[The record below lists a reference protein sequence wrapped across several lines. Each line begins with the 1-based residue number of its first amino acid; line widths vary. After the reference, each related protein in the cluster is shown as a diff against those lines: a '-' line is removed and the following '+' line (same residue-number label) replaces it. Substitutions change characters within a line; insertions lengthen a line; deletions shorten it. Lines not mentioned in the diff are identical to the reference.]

1 MLHYIHPPKGFRPK
15 ASTKVFNQRLQLK
28 ENPTMKQTITLS
40 QVSGNWI
47 ATFSN
52 PKISTAKG
60 TDTFPTSYTTR
71 TCAEVVQKA
80 IQKMNPDCRVV
91 VSDKIDKASFL

>member
-1 MLHYIHPPKGFRPK
+1 
-15 ASTKVFNQRLQLK
+15 
-28 ENPTMKQTITLS
+28 MKHTITLS
-40 QVSGNWI
+40 QVSGNWR

-52 PKISTAKG
+52 PKIAVATG

-80 IQKMNPDCRVV
+80 IQRLNPDCIVV
-91 VSDKIDKASFL
+91 VSNQIDKASFL

>member
-1 MLHYIHPPKGFRPK
+1 
-15 ASTKVFNQRLQLK
+15 
-28 ENPTMKQTITLS
+28 MKHTITLS
-40 QVSGNWI
+40 QVSNTWF

-52 PKISTAKG
+52 PKIAQAAG

-80 IQKMNPDCRVV
+80 IQKMNPGCVV
-91 VSDKIDKASFL
+91 IVSNKIDKASFL